1 LKKFTFPGVCADYYP
16 EEVTIFFSTV
26 LVFMKI
32 FIITQKYDPVF
43 EKNLRSESKF
53 ILAVFRTK
61 QHRKFFSP
69 EGWTSNSTG
78 STGAVAIKPFQPPF
92 FNFFN
97 FSNRGKATVSQDVIL
112 KSTPPGLL
120 L

>member
-1 LKKFTFPGVCADYYP
+1 MG
-16 EEVTIFFSTV
+16 
-26 LVFMKI
+26 
-32 FIITQKYDPVF
+32 
-43 EKNLRSESKF
+43 
-53 ILAVFRTK
+53 VFRTK

-78 STGAVAIKPFQPPF
+78 STGAVAIKPFQPPLTFSTF

-97 FSNRGKATVSQDVIL
+97 FFNRGKATVSQDVIL
-112 KSTPPGLL
+112 KSTPPVLL

>member
-1 LKKFTFPGVCADYYP
+1 
-16 EEVTIFFSTV
+16 
-26 LVFMKI
+26 MKI

-43 EKNLRSESKF
+43 EKKPTVR
-53 ILAVFRTK
+53 K
-61 QHRKFFSP
+61 QIYFGCLSHKTAQKVLQP

-97 FSNRGKATVSQDVIL
+97 FFNFSNRGKATVSQDVIL

>member
-1 LKKFTFPGVCADYYP
+1 MG
-16 EEVTIFFSTV
+16 
-26 LVFMKI
+26 
-32 FIITQKYDPVF
+32 
-43 EKNLRSESKF
+43 
-53 ILAVFRTK
+53 VFRTK

-78 STGAVAIKPFQPPF
+78 STGAVAIKQFQPPF

-97 FSNRGKATVSQDVIL
+97 FFNRGKATVSQDVIL

>member
-1 LKKFTFPGVCADYYP
+1 MG
-16 EEVTIFFSTV
+16 
-26 LVFMKI
+26 
-32 FIITQKYDPVF
+32 
-43 EKNLRSESKF
+43 
-53 ILAVFRTK
+53 VFRTK

-97 FSNRGKATVSQDVIL
+97 FFNRGKATVSQDVIL
-112 KSTPPGLL
+112 KSTLPGLL